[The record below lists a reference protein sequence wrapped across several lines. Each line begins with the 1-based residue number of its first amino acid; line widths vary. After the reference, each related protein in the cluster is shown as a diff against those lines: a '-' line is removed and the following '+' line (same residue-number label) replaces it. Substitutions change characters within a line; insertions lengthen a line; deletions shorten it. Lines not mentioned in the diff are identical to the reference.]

1 MITGRTW
8 MVPCLAV
15 VLGACVSAPQRPDP
29 GPRLQL
35 DGYSFAS
42 LNEPGWQLAGRAP
55 ARVVLGKPGTSP
67 DETLIISAMLT
78 RLTPLGTGESL
89 ADYVKAAEERDT
101 TDRFKTLI
109 HTVVPYAGLGARCAR
124 SHIVAEDRQPHTRS
138 KHAGHM
144 ILEIASI
151 NCVHPDHPSV
161 GVHITYSHRYYPGHQ
176 DPRFAHKA
184 DRIFG
189 TLKFRAL
196 QGL

>member
-1 MITGRTW
+1 MITGRAW
-8 MVPCLAV
+8 VALCLAV
-15 VLGACVSAPQRPDP
+15 ALGACVSAPQRPDP

-35 DGYSFAS
+35 NGYSFAS

-55 ARVVLGKPGTSP
+55 ARVVLGKPGTYP

-78 RLTPLGTGESL
+78 RVTALGSDDSL

-101 TDRFKTLI
+101 TDRFKTLT
-109 HTVVPYAGLGARCAR
+109 HTVAPYTGLGAR
-124 SHIVAEDRQPHTRS
+124 SHIVAEDRQPQTRS
-138 KHAGHM
+138 KRTGHM

-161 GVHITYSHRYYPGHQ
+161 GVNITYSQRYYPGHQ
-176 DPRFAHKA
+176 DPRFADKA

-189 TLKFRAL
+189 TLEFAPVKASDH
-196 QGL
+196 